1 MNKKIISIVMV
12 VMMCISINL
21 FSTNVYAAPTAD
33 SGGSATSSW
42 TTVNP
47 DSYKPGRMEGADRV
61 KDMGNVIIGTIQII
75 GTILSVIV
83 LVVLGIKYMV
93 GSVEEKASYKKSM
106 MPYVLGAVMV
116 FAITNLLGIIVNI
129 TNNLNSL

>member
-1 MNKKIISIVMV
+1 
-12 VMMCISINL
+12 
-21 FSTNVYAAPTAD
+21 
-33 SGGSATSSW
+33 
-42 TTVNP
+42 
-47 DSYKPGRMEGADRV
+47 
-61 KDMGNVIIGTIQII
+61 
-75 GTILSVIV
+75 
-83 LVVLGIKYMV
+83 IKYMV